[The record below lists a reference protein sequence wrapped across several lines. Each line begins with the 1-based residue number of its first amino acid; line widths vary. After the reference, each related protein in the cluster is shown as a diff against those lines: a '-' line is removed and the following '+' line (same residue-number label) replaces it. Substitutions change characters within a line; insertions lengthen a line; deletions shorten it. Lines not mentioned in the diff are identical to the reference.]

1 MRSRQPIVP
10 RETIVTRSSYR
21 TLPALLL
28 TAGIGIAVYA
38 CKPDSPT
45 EPETNQ
51 PPSATITSPGNGSA
65 YELGESI
72 SFVGSATDPEDGTLT
87 GASLQWSSSLDGFLG
102 TGGSFS
108 LSDLSAGAHTIRL
121 VATDSRGAVDTARV
135 SIGVGES
142 ANQRPAASITLPAGG
157 SEFTAGQSISFQ
169 GSGTDPE
176 DGSLTG
182 ASLQWFS
189 SRDGLIGTGITFSR
203 SDLSLGTHT
212 IRLIATDSEAA
223 SDTAVVSIGIGEVP
237 NQSPTASFSFSCSNL
252 TCTFTDGS
260 TDPDGTVESWA
271 WQFGDGGTSNEQ
283 SPQHTYGAGGMYDVV
298 LTVTDDGDAMDD
310 VMRQVSVTP
319 QNQGPTASFSV
330 VCDLLTCTFTDA
342 STDSDG
348 TVEGWSWS
356 FGDGST
362 SEQQNPQHTYASGST
377 YSVTLTVTDD
387 RGGTGQAQQQVTP
400 NEKPLADFSFLCT
413 GRVCQFADSSTDPD
427 GSISDRNWSF
437 GDGASSTQST
447 PSHTYV
453 ADGDYDVRL
462 IVTDDA
468 SAKDTV
474 TKTVS
479 VVQPNQPPVA
489 AFSNAC
495 TDLSCDF
502 TDESTDADGTVV
514 GWQWDFGDGAV
525 SSDQN
530 PSHTYAVEGTYT
542 VTLIVTDDD
551 AEASDPAASREI
563 SVSPANQGP
572 TADFTFSCVNLVC
585 QFTDGSDDPDGTI
598 ASRSWDFGDGNGSTQ
613 ANPQHAYASKGDYT
627 VMLEVTDN
635 DGATGQISKPLSVNT
650 TPTAAILQPASG
662 ASFNKGAT
670 VQFQGAAGDGDGDG
684 LTLVWESSL
693 NGTLSG
699 VASFT
704 RSDLSVGVHV
714 ISFIVSDGTAA
725 DTAQRSITIVNQAPT
740 AAITNPVGGSVVN
753 LGSLVGFSGTG
764 TDPEDGGLGGA
775 SLVWTSSLAG
785 EIGTGETFTR
795 SDLSAGSH
803 LIRLVATDTD
813 GASDTATV
821 SIRINAPPTATITA
835 PDDGSSFSVGT
846 NVSFRGSGIDPE
858 DGSLSGAE
866 LVWSSDL
873 DGVFGT
879 PGSPNN
885 HNGLTAGTHLITF
898 IVTDSDGATGTDQ
911 ITVTITAAVNQAPT
925 ATIAAPSQDTT
936 ATQGDAVTFGGT
948 GSDPEDGTLTG
959 TSLQWESSLD
969 GSIGS
974 GVTFGKSDL
983 TVGAHTIRLIATDSQ
998 AAADTATLT
1007 VTIVAP
1013 ANQAPTATITAPSQ
1027 DTTATQG
1034 DAVTFGGTGS
1044 DSEDGGLTGSSLQ
1057 WESSLDGSIGS
1068 GVTFAKSDLSV
1079 GAHTIR
1085 LIATDSQAAADTAT
1099 VVVTIVA
1106 PTNQSP
1112 TAGFTSSC
1120 TNLVCDFTDTST
1132 DPDGSVVGW
1141 AWDFGDG
1148 EVSSQ
1153 QSPQHTYAVGG
1164 PYTVSLVVTDD
1175 DTADSSP
1182 ATDGIS
1188 LSSPILAGYQIEV
1201 RESPGVSLTASQR
1214 TAVDNAV
1221 ARWESFITDDVSNIS
1236 TVLTASVCGGATV
1249 PALDETIDDLVIYLE
1264 FIPIDGA
1271 GGVLGS
1277 AGPCRI
1283 RGTGSLPLLGGMKF
1297 DTADLANL
1305 EAQGRLEDVILH
1317 EMGHVLGIG
1326 TLWGLFGLLNDPT
1339 PTSGAILDTWFS
1351 GTAGT
1356 AAFNAIGGAGYTGG
1370 AIVPLENDNVTYG
1383 AGSLNG
1389 HWRESVFSVELMS
1402 PAIGFGS
1409 NPLSV
1414 VTSESLVDLGYA
1426 VNSSGADAFTLTF
1439 SLVDSEQQPVLR
1451 LVDDIWQGPI
1461 EIVDA
1466 QGRVTGSFRAF

>member
-1 MRSRQPIVP
+1 MI
-10 RETIVTRSSYR
+10 RSSYR

-51 PPSATITSPGNGSA
+51 PPTATITSPGNGSA
-65 YELGESI
+65 YEHGESI

-108 LSDLSAGAHTIRL
+108 VSDLSAGAHTIRL
-121 VATDSRGAVDTARV
+121 VATDSKGAVDTARV

-142 ANQRPAASITLPAGG
+142 ANRRPTATITLPAGG
-157 SEFTAGQSISFQ
+157 SEFTVSQSISFQ

-223 SDTAVVSIGIGEVP
+223 SDTAMVSIGVGEVP

-271 WQFGDGGTSNEQ
+271 WQFGDGGSSNEQ
-283 SPQHTYGAGGMYDVV
+283 SPQHTYGAGGTYDVV
-298 LTVTDDGDAMDD
+298 LTVTDDGDATDD
-310 VMRQVSVTP
+310 VSRQVSVTP
-319 QNQGPTASFSV
+319 QNQGPTASFTV
-330 VCDLLTCTFTDA
+330 VCALLTCTFTDA

-356 FGDGST
+356 FGDGAT

-413 GRVCQFADSSTDPD
+413 GRVCQFADLSTDQD
-427 GSISDRNWSF
+427 GSITVRSWSF
-437 GDGASSTQST
+437 GDGASSTQSN
-447 PSHTYV
+447 PAHTYV

-495 TDLSCDF
+495 TNLSCDF

-525 SSDQN
+525 SSDQS
-530 PSHTYAVEGTYT
+530 PPHTYAAEGTYT
-542 VTLIVTDDD
+542 VTLTVTDDD
-551 AEASDPAASREI
+551 GAASDPAASRDI

-572 TADFTFSCVNLVC
+572 TADFAFSCANLVC
-585 QFTDGSDDPDGTI
+585 QFTDGSADPDGTI
-598 ASRSWDFGDGNGSTQ
+598 VSRSWDFGDGNGSIQT
-613 ANPQHAYASKGDYT
+613 NPQHAYASKGDYT
-627 VMLEVTDN
+627 VVLEVTDN
-635 DGATGQISKPLSVNT
+635 DGATGQISKPVSVNT
-650 TPTAAILQPASG
+650 TPTAVILQPSNG

-670 VQFQGAAGDGDGDG
+670 VQFQGTASDGDGDG

-693 NGTLSG
+693 DGTLSG

-704 RSDLSVGVHV
+704 WSDLSVGVHV
-714 ISFIVSDGTAA
+714 ISFIASDGTAA

-740 AAITNPVGGSVVN
+740 AAITSPVGGSVFN

-764 TDPEDGGLGGA
+764 TDPEDGSLGGA

-785 EIGTGETFTR
+785 QIGTGETFTR

-803 LIRLVATDTD
+803 LIRLVVTDTD

-821 SIRINAPPTATITA
+821 SIRINALPTATISNPA
-835 PDDGSSFSVGT
+835 DGSSFTVGT
-846 NVSFRGSGIDPE
+846 NVSFRGAGVDLE
-858 DGSLSGAE
+858 DGSLSGTE

-879 PGSPNN
+879 GSPNN
-885 HNGLTAGTHLITF
+885 HNGLTVGTHVITF
-898 IVTDSDGATGTDQ
+898 IATDSDGATGTDQ

-925 ATIAAPSQDTT
+925 ATI
-936 ATQGDAVTFGGT
+936 
-948 GSDPEDGTLTG
+948 
-959 TSLQWESSLD
+959 
-969 GSIGS
+969 
-974 GVTFGKSDL
+974 
-983 TVGAHTIRLIATDSQ
+983 
-998 AAADTATLT
+998 
-1007 VTIVAP
+1007 
-1013 ANQAPTATITAPSQ
+1013 TAPSQ

-1034 DAVTFGGTGS
+1034 EAVTFTGTGI
-1044 DSEDGGLTGSSLQ
+1044 DLEDDLLTGASLQ
-1057 WESSLDGSIGS
+1057 WESSLVGSIGS
-1068 GVTFAKSDLSV
+1068 DVTFAKSDLSV

-1085 LIATDSQAAADTAT
+1085 LIATDTQAAADTAT

-1106 PTNQSP
+1106 PANQAP

-1148 EVSSQ
+1148 EVSGQ
-1153 QSPQHTYAVGG
+1153 QSPQHAYAVGG

-1175 DTADSSP
+1175 DAADSSS

-1188 LSSPILAGYQIEV
+1188 LSSPLLAGFQIEV
-1201 RESPGVSLTASQR
+1201 RESPGVTLTASQW

-1221 ARWESFITDDVSNIS
+1221 ARWESFITDDVSNIPAL
-1236 TVLTASVCGGATV
+1236 LTASVCGGATV
-1249 PALDETIDDLVIYLE
+1249 PALNETIDDLVIYLE
-1264 FIPIDGA
+1264 FIPIDGP
-1271 GGVLGS
+1271 GGILGS

-1283 RGTGSLPLLGGMKF
+1283 RTPGNLPLLGGMKF

-1326 TLWGLFGLLNDPT
+1326 TLWGLFGLLQDPT
-1339 PTSGAILDTWFS
+1339 DPAPATINDTWFS

-1356 AAFNAIGGAGYTGG
+1356 AALNAIGGAGYTGG

-1414 VTSESLVDLGYA
+1414 VTSESLVDLGYV

>member
-1 MRSRQPIVP
+1 MS
-10 RETIVTRSSYR
+10 RSSFR

-28 TAGIGIAVYA
+28 TAGIGVTAYA

-45 EPETNQ
+45 GPDDNRS
-51 PPSATITSPGNGSA
+51 PNAAIRSPGNGSNFV
-65 YELGESI
+65 ESE
-72 SFVGSATDPEDGTLT
+72 SVTFEGSATDPEDGVLA
-87 GASLQWSSSLDGFLG
+87 GSSLVWTSSLDGQIGLG
-102 TGGSFS
+102 
-108 LSDLSAGAHTIRL
+108 
-121 VATDSRGAVDTARV
+121 
-135 SIGVGES
+135 
-142 ANQRPAASITLPAGG
+142 
-157 SEFTAGQSISFQ
+157 
-169 GSGTDPE
+169 
-176 DGSLTG
+176 
-182 ASLQWFS
+182 LQ
-189 SRDGLIGTGITFSR
+189 FSR
-203 SDLSLGTHT
+203 SDLSFGTHS
-212 IRLIATDSEAA
+212 IRLIATDSEGAA
-223 SDTAVVSIGIGEVP
+223 DTATVSISIGGVS
-237 NQSPTASFSFSCSNL
+237 NQDPTASFSFSCSNL

-260 TDPDGTVESWA
+260 TDPDGTIVAWS
-271 WQFGDGGTSNEQ
+271 WQFGDGGTSELQN
-283 SPQHTYGAGGMYDVV
+283 PQHTFATAGMFDVT
-298 LTVTDDGDAMDD
+298 LTVTDDGGATDDA
-310 VMRQVSVTP
+310 VRQVSVTP
-319 QNQGPTASFSV
+319 QNQGPTASFTV
-330 VCDLLTCTFTDA
+330 ECDLLACTFTDL

-348 TVEGWSWS
+348 TVVGWNWS

-362 SEQQNPQHTYASGST
+362 SEQQNPLHTYASGST

-413 GRVCQFADSSTDPD
+413 GRVCQFADLSTDPD
-427 GSISDRNWSF
+427 GSITARSWSF
-437 GDGASSTQST
+437 GDGAVSTAPN
-447 PSHTYV
+447 PSHTYA

-462 IVTDDA
+462 IVTDNA

-479 VVQPNQPPVA
+479 VVQPNQSPVA

-495 TDLSCDF
+495 TNLSCDF

-514 GWQWDFGDGAV
+514 GWQWGFGDGAV

-530 PSHTYAVEGTYT
+530 PSHTYAAEGTYT
-542 VTLIVTDDD
+542 VTLIVVDDD
-551 AEASDPAASREI
+551 GAASDPAASRDI

-585 QFTDGSDDPDGTI
+585 QFTDGSDDPDGAIT
-598 ASRSWDFGDGNGSTQ
+598 SRSWDFGDGNSSALT
-613 ANPQHAYASKGDYT
+613 NPTHAYASKGDYT
-627 VMLEVTDN
+627 VKLDVTDN
-635 DGATGQISKPLSVNT
+635 DGATGQISKPVSVNT
-650 TPTAAILQPASG
+650 TPTATILQPSNG

-670 VQFQGAAGDGDGDG
+670 VQFQGTANDADGDIP
-684 LTLVWESSL
+684 TLVWESSL
-693 NGTLSG
+693 DGTLSG
-699 VASFT
+699 LASFT

-714 ISFIVSDGTAA
+714 ISFIASDGTAA

-740 AAITNPVGGSVVN
+740 AAITSPVGGSVFN

-764 TDPEDGGLGGA
+764 TDPEDGSLGGA

-803 LIRLVATDTD
+803 LIRLVVTDTD

-821 SIRINAPPTATITA
+821 SIRINALPTATISNPA
-835 PDDGSSFSVGT
+835 DGSSFTVGT
-846 NVSFRGSGIDPE
+846 NVSFRGAGVDPE

-873 DGVFGT
+873 DGIFGT
-879 PGSPNN
+879 GSPNN
-885 HNGLTAGTHLITF
+885 HNGLSVGTHVITF
-898 IVTDSDGATGTDQ
+898 IATDSDGATGTDQ

-925 ATIAAPSQDTT
+925 ATITSPSQDTT
-936 ATQGDAVTFGGT
+936 ATQGEAVTFTGT
-948 GSDPEDGTLTG
+948 GSDPEDGALTAA
-959 TSLQWESSLD
+959 SLQWESSLD
-969 GSIGS
+969 GNIGS
-974 GVTFGKSDL
+974 GVTF
-983 TVGAHTIRLIATDSQ
+983 
-998 AAADTATLT
+998 
-1007 VTIVAP
+1007 
-1013 ANQAPTATITAPSQ
+1013 
-1027 DTTATQG
+1027 
-1034 DAVTFGGTGS
+1034 
-1044 DSEDGGLTGSSLQ
+1044 E
-1057 WESSLDGSIGS
+1057 
-1068 GVTFAKSDLSV
+1068 KSDLSV

-1085 LIATDSQAAADTAT
+1085 LSATDTQAAADTAM
-1099 VVVTIVA
+1099 VVVTIETPPNQA
-1106 PTNQSP
+1106 PTAN
-1112 TAGFTSSC
+1112 FTSNC

-1132 DPDGSVVGW
+1132 DPDGTVTGW

-1148 EVSSQ
+1148 EVSGQ
-1153 QSPQHTYAVGG
+1153 QSPQHAYAVGG

-1175 DTADSSP
+1175 DAADSSS

-1188 LSSPILAGYQIEV
+1188 LSSPLLAGYQIEV

-1221 ARWESFITDDVSNIS
+1221 ARWESFITDDLSNIPAL
-1236 TVLTASVCGGATV
+1236 LTASVCGGATV
-1249 PALDETIDDLVIYLE
+1249 PALNETIDDLVIYLE
-1264 FIPIDGA
+1264 FIPIDGP

-1283 RGTGSLPLLGGMKF
+1283 RTPGDLPLLGGMKF

-1326 TLWGLFGLLNDPT
+1326 TLWGLFGLLQDPT
-1339 PTSGAILDTWFS
+1339 DPAPATINDTWFS

-1383 AGSLNG
+1383 TGSLNG

-1414 VTSESLVDLGYA
+1414 VTSESLVDLGYV

>member
-1 MRSRQPIVP
+1 MS
-10 RETIVTRSSYR
+10 RSSFR

-28 TAGIGIAVYA
+28 TAGIGVTAYA

-45 EPETNQ
+45 GPDDNRS
-51 PPSATITSPGNGSA
+51 PNAAIRSPGNGSNFV
-65 YELGESI
+65 ESE
-72 SFVGSATDPEDGTLT
+72 SVTFEGSATDPEDGVLA
-87 GASLQWSSSLDGFLG
+87 GSSLVWTSSLDGQIGLG
-102 TGGSFS
+102 
-108 LSDLSAGAHTIRL
+108 
-121 VATDSRGAVDTARV
+121 
-135 SIGVGES
+135 
-142 ANQRPAASITLPAGG
+142 
-157 SEFTAGQSISFQ
+157 
-169 GSGTDPE
+169 
-176 DGSLTG
+176 
-182 ASLQWFS
+182 LQ
-189 SRDGLIGTGITFSR
+189 FSR
-203 SDLSLGTHT
+203 SDLSFGTHS
-212 IRLIATDSEAA
+212 IRLIATDSEGAA
-223 SDTAVVSIGIGEVP
+223 DTATVSISIGGVS
-237 NQSPTASFSFSCSNL
+237 NQDPTASFSFSCSNL

-260 TDPDGTVESWA
+260 TDPDGTIVAWS
-271 WQFGDGGTSNEQ
+271 WQFGDGGTSELQN
-283 SPQHTYGAGGMYDVV
+283 PQHTFATAGMFDVT
-298 LTVTDDGDAMDD
+298 LTVTDDGGATDDA
-310 VMRQVSVTP
+310 VRQVSVTP
-319 QNQGPTASFSV
+319 QNQGPTASFTV
-330 VCDLLTCTFTDA
+330 ECDLLACTFTDL

-348 TVEGWSWS
+348 TVVGWNWS

-362 SEQQNPQHTYASGST
+362 SEQQNPLHTYASGST

-413 GRVCQFADSSTDPD
+413 GRVCQFADLSTDPD
-427 GSISDRNWSF
+427 GSITARSWSF
-437 GDGASSTQST
+437 GDGAVSTAPN
-447 PSHTYV
+447 PSHTYA

-462 IVTDDA
+462 IVTDNA

-479 VVQPNQPPVA
+479 VVQPNQSPVA

-495 TDLSCDF
+495 TNLSCDF

-514 GWQWDFGDGAV
+514 GWQWGFGDGAV

-530 PSHTYAVEGTYT
+530 PSHTYAAEGTYT
-542 VTLIVTDDD
+542 VTLIVVDDD
-551 AEASDPAASREI
+551 GAASDPAASRDI

-585 QFTDGSDDPDGTI
+585 QFTDGSDDPDGAIT
-598 ASRSWDFGDGNGSTQ
+598 SRSWDFGDGNSSALT
-613 ANPQHAYASKGDYT
+613 NPTHAYASKGDYT
-627 VMLEVTDN
+627 VKLDVTDN
-635 DGATGQISKPLSVNT
+635 DGATGQISKPVSVNT
-650 TPTAAILQPASG
+650 TPTATILQPSNG

-670 VQFQGAAGDGDGDG
+670 VQFQGTANDADGDIP
-684 LTLVWESSL
+684 TLVWESSL
-693 NGTLSG
+693 DGTLSRL
-699 VASFT
+699 ASFT

-714 ISFIVSDGTAA
+714 ISFIASDGTAA

-740 AAITNPVGGSVVN
+740 AAITSPVGGSVFN

-764 TDPEDGGLGGA
+764 TDPEDGSLGGA

-803 LIRLVATDTD
+803 LIRLVVTDTD

-821 SIRINAPPTATITA
+821 SIRINALPTATISNPA
-835 PDDGSSFSVGT
+835 DGSSFTVGT
-846 NVSFRGSGIDPE
+846 NVSFRGAGVDPE

-873 DGVFGT
+873 DGIFGT
-879 PGSPNN
+879 GSPNN
-885 HNGLTAGTHLITF
+885 HNGLSVGTHVITF
-898 IVTDSDGATGTDQ
+898 IATDSDGATGTDQ

-925 ATIAAPSQDTT
+925 ATI
-936 ATQGDAVTFGGT
+936 
-948 GSDPEDGTLTG
+948 
-959 TSLQWESSLD
+959 
-969 GSIGS
+969 
-974 GVTFGKSDL
+974 
-983 TVGAHTIRLIATDSQ
+983 
-998 AAADTATLT
+998 
-1007 VTIVAP
+1007 
-1013 ANQAPTATITAPSQ
+1013 TAPSQ

-1034 DAVTFGGTGS
+1034 EAVTFTGTGS
-1044 DSEDGGLTGSSLQ
+1044 DPEDGALTAASLQ
-1057 WESSLDGSIGS
+1057 WESSLDGNIGS
-1068 GVTFAKSDLSV
+1068 GVTFEKSDLSV

-1085 LIATDSQAAADTAT
+1085 LSATDTQAAADTAT
-1099 VVVTIVA
+1099 VVVTIETPPNQA
-1106 PTNQSP
+1106 PTAN
-1112 TAGFTSSC
+1112 FTSNC

-1132 DPDGSVVGW
+1132 DPDGTVTGW

-1148 EVSSQ
+1148 EVSGQ
-1153 QSPQHTYAVGG
+1153 QSPQHAYAVGG

-1175 DTADSSP
+1175 DAADSSS

-1188 LSSPILAGYQIEV
+1188 LSSPLLAGYQIEV

-1221 ARWESFITDDVSNIS
+1221 ARWESFITDDLSNIPAL
-1236 TVLTASVCGGATV
+1236 LTASVCGGATV
-1249 PALDETIDDLVIYLE
+1249 PALNETIDDLVIYLE
-1264 FIPIDGA
+1264 FIPIDGP

-1283 RGTGSLPLLGGMKF
+1283 RTPGDLPLLGGMKF

-1326 TLWGLFGLLNDPT
+1326 TLWGLFGLLQDPT
-1339 PTSGAILDTWFS
+1339 DPAPATINDTWFS

-1383 AGSLNG
+1383 TGSLNG

-1414 VTSESLVDLGYA
+1414 VTSESLVDLGYV